1 MAGGVV
7 TPQIIKDYT
16 VSTQLWYCN
25 HNYFRTKKN
34 YSFSPV
40 QPYYLTVEETEA
52 QLDEFVRPRPLGK
65 LAAEEGMKSTCPA
78 SQKSILALNCLT
90 PLYNEMAYILFIFLF
105 LVLSKYLLSGMQQ
118 RGKMRRAG
126 AGGEACRWPT
136 VHTAW
141 GMPNPAQLGRWQG
154 DSLRGCWATLS
165 WESRPRPQRKGGPVG
180 RVTA

>member
-1 MAGGVV
+1 MTGYCSIMDMARLKKFRMAGGVV
-7 TPQIIKDYT
+7 TPPIIRGCT

-25 HNYFRTKKN
+25 HNYFRTEKN

-90 PLYNEMAYILFIFLF
+90 SSYNAMAYFFF
-105 LVLSKYLLSGMQQ
+105 FFFF
-118 RGKMRRAG
+118 G
-126 AGGEACRWPT
+126 A
-136 VHTAW
+136 
-141 GMPNPAQLGRWQG
+141 Q
-154 DSLRGCWATLS
+154 
-165 WESRPRPQRKGGPVG
+165 
-180 RVTA
+180 